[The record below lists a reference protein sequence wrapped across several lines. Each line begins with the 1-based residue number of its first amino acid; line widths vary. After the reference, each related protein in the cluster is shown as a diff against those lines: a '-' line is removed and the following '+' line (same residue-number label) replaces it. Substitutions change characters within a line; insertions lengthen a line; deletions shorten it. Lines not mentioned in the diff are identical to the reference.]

1 MKPLPLF
8 FALYIVLGFVLTGH
22 TASSGNAFY
31 GDPPDEHHPWAIHDP
46 NRPQPKVVTPGTFSS
61 PERPG
66 QPPSDAIVLFDGSDL
81 SKWESAKDGSSAKW
95 EVNDGVMQVVP
106 ATGDLRTK
114 EKFGDCQ
121 LHIEWAA
128 PKEVKGDSQGRGNSG
143 IFLMGLVEVQ
153 VLDSYN
159 NLTYADGHAASI
171 YSVCPPL
178 ANALRP
184 PGEFQVYDIVFRRPI
199 YKDGSAVDPGYV
211 TVFVNG
217 VLAQD
222 HTTVEGGTGHMAR
235 AKPGPFPAKG
245 PLQLQDHGN
254 KMRFRNIWY
263 RELPPRA
270 VEGGTDGPLTTE
282 ATMAKRHELAASIRE
297 DSEKLKDP
305 ANPGRE
311 LLRLMES
318 LEYEKTEPT
327 QQRVEQLAGQYIEG
341 LKAMSAD
348 QAGSKKDQAKNVR
361 NAFQFL
367 ARFKILPADFG
378 PKVELEKF
386 IKEQNWDKKSGS

>member
-1 MKPLPLF
+1 
-8 FALYIVLGFVLTGH
+8 
-22 TASSGNAFY
+22 
-31 GDPPDEHHPWAIHDP
+31 
-46 NRPQPKVVTPGTFSS
+46 
-61 PERPG
+61 
-66 QPPSDAIVLFDGSDL
+66 
-81 SKWESAKDGSSAKW
+81 
-95 EVNDGVMQVVP
+95 
-106 ATGDLRTK
+106 
-114 EKFGDCQ
+114 
-121 LHIEWAA
+121 
-128 PKEVKGDSQGRGNSG
+128 
-143 IFLMGLVEVQ
+143 
-153 VLDSYN
+153 
-159 NLTYADGHAASI
+159 
-171 YSVCPPL
+171 
-178 ANALRP
+178 
-184 PGEFQVYDIVFRRPI
+184 
-199 YKDGSAVDPGYV
+199 
-211 TVFVNG
+211 
-217 VLAQD
+217 
-222 HTTVEGGTGHMAR
+222 
-235 AKPGPFPAKG
+235 
-245 PLQLQDHGN
+245 
-254 KMRFRNIWY
+254 MRFRNIWY